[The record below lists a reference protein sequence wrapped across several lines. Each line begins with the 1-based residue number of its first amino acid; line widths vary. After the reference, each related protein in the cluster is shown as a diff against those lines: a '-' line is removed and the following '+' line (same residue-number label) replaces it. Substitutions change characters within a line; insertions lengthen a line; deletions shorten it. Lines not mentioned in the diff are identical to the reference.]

1 MLCVGTY
8 IMKKFL
14 YSDRSSQLWLPWLSS
29 TLPSWRHLSANCWN
43 TTVRL
48 RNFEKIL
55 AVQNFCSKG
64 RKELCGRRPPKDHNA
79 AAGRQIDHG
88 KIEII
93 TFINGSLWLDQGR
106 ITKWHHSAGRQA
118 LAYRHR
124 HSSFPFHRPHC
135 RNSCQGC
142 WLIQL
147 HPFFL
152 SS

>member
-1 MLCVGTY
+1 MMLCVGTY

-79 AAGRQIDHG
+79 AAHIYWMFKHIGTHEKYDATSYYRTLDHRKVTELYLKMSNHCIKVISTY
-88 KIEII
+88 KI
-93 TFINGSLWLDQGR
+93 
-106 ITKWHHSAGRQA
+106 
-118 LAYRHR
+118 
-124 HSSFPFHRPHC
+124 
-135 RNSCQGC
+135 
-142 WLIQL
+142 
-147 HPFFL
+147 
-152 SS
+152 